1 MKHSLIELNRLSRML
16 NNFFYYFIL
25 IKFPF
30 YRMKPMISDEVN
42 VYKGNW
48 LHIVNHEI
56 GATSMLELIN
66 FNCSVP
72 SEVLTSI

>member
-1 MKHSLIELNRLSRML
+1 
-16 NNFFYYFIL
+16 
-25 IKFPF
+25 
-30 YRMKPMISDEVN
+30 MKPMISDEVN